1 MSASVLGW
9 LVLGLPLLGAIILS
23 LWPSEPSKAITRLVG
38 CGSMLLAFVLT
49 LATWGTLLGEG
60 AEERTHVSALWRW
73 IEIGN
78 LKVDL
83 SIRIDQLSVL
93 MMLVITGVG
102 FLIHLYSTEY
112 MLHDGGYRRF
122 FAQMNFFVFSMLLL
136 VEAANFVF
144 LIVGWALVGLASY
157 LLIGFY
163 DDRPSAVAAA
173 RKAFVINVIGDVGL
187 VLAAFILLAQTGTL
201 DFDAVFASAPTTLNG
216 YTAEAVGLLLFV
228 GAAAK
233 SAQVPLHTWLPDAM
247 EGPTPVSA
255 LIHAA
260 TMVTAGVYLIVRCHV
275 LYELAPS
282 ASNVVAIVGGVTL
295 LLAATI
301 ACVQVDIKRVLAWST
316 VSQIGYMIMAAGLH
330 AYSSSMFHF
339 LTHAFFKALLFLG
352 AGIVIHAL
360 HGEQSLDKM
369 GGLGK
374 HLRGVMLMMAVGC
387 MAIAGVPGLSG
398 FFSKDAIL
406 AHAWNAGALGKGLWV
421 VGIVAAA
428 LTAFYMFRLF
438 FRTFLGPD
446 REGGYEH
453 LHMPGWAMTAP
464 VAILTVGAAVGGWIE
479 IPGVWEAMTTWLD
492 PVVAGGPLGPAEV
505 THSAE
510 WITGIASTLVALLGI
525 GVAWKIFG
533 QGPARRLE
541 LAGVARGPRSVL
553 QDGYRFDDIFEG
565 TVTLPTKQIGEVF
578 LTKVEPRG
586 AQGLVDGASGAVTWI
601 SGVISRVEGGL
612 VRGYAAAMVGGVAV
626 LGLVAVVLL
635 RGN

>member
-9 LVLGLPLLGAIILS
+9 LILGLPLLGALILS
-23 LWPSEPSKAITRLVG
+23 LWPSEPPQMVTRVIG
-38 CGSMLLAFVLT
+38 CGSMLLAFILT
-49 LATWGTLLGEG
+49 LVTWGTLLGENP
-60 AEERTHVSALWRW
+60 EDRTHVSSLWRW
-73 IEIGN
+73 IEIGD
-78 LKVDL
+78 LRVDL
-83 SIRIDQLSVL
+83 AIRVDQLSVL

-112 MLHDGGYRRF
+112 MAHDVGYRRF

-136 VEAANFVF
+136 VEAGNFVF
-144 LIVGWALVGLASY
+144 LIIGWALVGLASY

-187 VLAAFILLAQTGTL
+187 VFAAFILLAKTGTL
-201 DFDAVFASAPTTLNG
+201 DFDQVFASAPKTLDG
-216 YTAEAVGLLLFV
+216 YAAEAVALLLFV

-260 TMVTAGVYLIVRCHV
+260 TMVTAGVYLIVRCNV

-282 ASNVVAIVGGVTL
+282 ASNVVAIVGAITL

-301 ACVQVDIKRVLAWST
+301 ATVQVDIKRVLAWST
-316 VSQIGYMIMAAGLH
+316 VSQIGYMIMGAGLH

-360 HGEQSLDKM
+360 LGEQSLDRM

-374 HLRGVMLMMAVGC
+374 HLRGVMLMMAIGC

-406 AHAWNAGALGKGLWV
+406 AHAWSAGALGKCLWV

-438 FRTFLGPD
+438 FRTFMGPD

-453 LHMPGWAMTAP
+453 LHMPGWAMTVP
-464 VAILTVGAAVGGWIE
+464 VAILTVGAAIAGWIE

-510 WITGIASTLVALLGI
+510 WITGIASTLVAAGGI
-525 GVAWKIFG
+525 VVAWQIFG
-533 QGPARRLE
+533 RDPKRRLE

-553 QDGYRFDDIFEG
+553 RDAYRFDDIFEG
-565 TVTLPTKQIGEVF
+565 TVIEPTKQIGEVF

-586 AQGLVDGASGAVTWI
+586 AQGLVDGASSLVRVI
-601 SGVISRVEGGL
+601 SGVISRLEGGL
-612 VRGYAAAMVGGVAV
+612 VRGYTAAMVGGVAV
-626 LGLVAVVLL
+626 LGLIATVLL
-635 RGN
+635 RAN